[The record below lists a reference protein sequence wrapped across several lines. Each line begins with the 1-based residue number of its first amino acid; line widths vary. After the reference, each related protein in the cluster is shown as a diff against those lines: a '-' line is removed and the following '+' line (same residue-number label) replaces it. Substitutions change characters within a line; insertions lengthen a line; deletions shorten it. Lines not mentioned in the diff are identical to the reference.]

1 MQRKLLQD
9 SIIRVASEQTSCDL
23 AGEAVILNLRSGEY
37 FSLNDVGTR
46 IWNLIQEPKTVGA
59 VLESVL
65 AEYDVEP
72 DRIERD
78 LLALFENMATNGLI
92 EIENEKSA

>member
-1 MQRKLLQD
+1 MQRKLLRD
-9 SIIRVASEQTSCDL
+9 SIIRAAGEQVSCDL
-23 AGEAVILNLRSGEY
+23 AGEAAILNLRSGQY

-78 LLALFENMATNGLI
+78 LLALFENMATHGLI